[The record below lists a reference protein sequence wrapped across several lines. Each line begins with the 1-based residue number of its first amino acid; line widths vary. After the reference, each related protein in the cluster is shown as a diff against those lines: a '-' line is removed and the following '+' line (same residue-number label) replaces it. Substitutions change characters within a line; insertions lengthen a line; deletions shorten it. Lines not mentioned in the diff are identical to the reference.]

1 MHAIQEFR
9 LLQLYALQ
17 ECHSL
22 NYPGVQASILNAP
35 HVRGGGDRGD
45 GGEGLKTG
53 GGGGEG
59 LKTNTARRRVS
70 RSAPHPHNHSGP
82 HPPTD
87 PKLTAREQEE
97 TCNPFSGGC
106 SGGGSHS
113 PPHRHK
119 NSPPLPSTLTSREQE
134 EKCNTFS
141 NNLRRASHSTRYS
154 VFLLY

>member
-22 NYPGVQASILNAP
+22 NYPGFQASILNAP
-35 HVRGGGDRGD
+35 HVQG
-45 GGEGLKTG
+45 GGEGGGG

-59 LKTNTARRRVS
+59 LNRQQIKANTARRRAS
-70 RSAPHPHNHSGP
+70 RSAPHTHNHSSP

-87 PKLTAREQEE
+87 PNLTARKQEE
-97 TCNPFSGGC
+97 TCNLF
-106 SGGGSHS
+106 SGGGSGGVSRS
-113 PPHRHK
+113 PHHHHK

-141 NNLRRASHSTRYS
+141 NNLRGASYSTRYS